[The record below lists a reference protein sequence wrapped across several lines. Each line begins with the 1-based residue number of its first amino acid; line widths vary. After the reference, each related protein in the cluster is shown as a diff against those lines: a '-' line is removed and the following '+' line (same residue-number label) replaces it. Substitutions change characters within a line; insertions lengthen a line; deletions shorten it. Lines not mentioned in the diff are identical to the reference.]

1 MRSTTNAI
9 DYLRKISMT
18 LQRVLW
24 KSAHFVIQGFAK
36 IHVGLLIISDLQGG
50 GSGQRPI
57 TVVRRI
63 RTRHHESSRLHQVS
77 VSFLKNLHCNTIHSL
92 SRVLSLCFQLVPNPP
107 VTQQH
112 MQQSCHHSHLRMTQ
126 APADF
131 NSLCFSIS
139 CPQRTL
145 TGTWLGIY

>member
-1 MRSTTNAI
+1 
-9 DYLRKISMT
+9 MT
-18 LQRVLW
+18 LQKVLS
-24 KSAHFVIQGFAK
+24 KSGYAVVPGFAK
-36 IHVGLLIISDLQGG
+36 VQVGFLIISDLQGG

-107 VTQQH
+107 VTQQR
-112 MQQSCHHSHLRMTQ
+112 MQQSCHHSHPRMTQ

-131 NSLCFSIS
+131 NFPLLFYFLSATNANWYVAWYLLVLFV
-139 CPQRTL
+139 
-145 TGTWLGIY
+145 